1 MPELDARKQ
10 AILQA
15 IIIEYI
21 TAAEPVGS
29 EMLVAKYQLGVK
41 SATVRNEMSEMSEL
55 GYLEQPHTSAGRIPS
70 DIGYRYY
77 VDRLIVT
84 RDLEEEAK
92 HRVREATEVG
102 DALQEL
108 LRDTVR
114 SLSRATHLLGVATTV
129 RDGAVTVR
137 AAVISAL
144 GPAQALL
151 VLALSN
157 GHVENRMVECPT
169 GLTLQ
174 DVGIANEQ
182 LRTAIVGKDLRSLSR
197 AKVPTTGGNPA
208 VDKLVGTIW
217 THIRAVARDLTRGTL
232 VTEGEEFMFAQPEFQ
247 RDAAQLSDLLRDLV
261 ESEVLYESIAPNEQG
276 RPVTIGREHRHRQMQ
291 QLSVV
296 RHSFYVGQ
304 NEAGVIALVGPTRMR
319 YDVGIPLVNYT
330 ARALSESLTRFF
342 GVPEIRL

>member
-29 EMLVAKYQLGVK
+29 EMLVHKYQLGVK

-70 DIGYRYY
+70 DLGYRYY
-77 VDRLIVT
+77 VDRLILSQEVEDDT
-84 RDLEEEAK
+84 KARL
-92 HRVREATEVG
+92 REAAEVG

-114 SLSRATHLLGVATTV
+114 ALSRATHLMGVATTV
-129 RDGAVTVR
+129 RDGTVTVR
-137 AAVISAL
+137 AAVVSAL

-157 GHVENRMVECPT
+157 GHVENRMVECPI

-174 DVGIANEQ
+174 DVGLANDL
-182 LRTAIVGKDLRSLSR
+182 LRTAIVNKDLRSLSR
-197 AKVPTTGGNPA
+197 AKAPSAGGNPA
-208 VDKLVGTIW
+208 IDKLIGTIW
-217 THIRAVARDLTRGTL
+217 THIRTIGRELTRGTL
-232 VTEGEEFMFAQPEFQ
+232 ITEGEEFMFAQPEFH
-247 RDAAQLSDLLRDLV
+247 REAAHLSDLLRHLV
-261 ESEVLYESIAPNEQG
+261 ESEVLYESIAPQDQG
-276 RPVTIGREHRHRQMQ
+276 QPVTIGREHRHSQMR

-296 RHSFYVGQ
+296 RHSFYVGES
-304 NEAGVIALVGPTRMR
+304 EAGVIALVGPTRMR

-330 ARALSESLTRFF
+330 AHALSDSLTRFF
-342 GVPEIRL
+342 GN